1 MAGQFDNWKK
11 ILSTSSSRP
20 DVYMRDPEKDAE
32 GNVTQ
37 VFPKIVAP
45 APTFNEDA
53 DKKTMESTGVTSR
66 SYGDSMAVARQQKI
80 DKPKIAASDKKL
92 SKKGR
97 ALEAAQD
104 EKEGLATTTMREY
117 ADGSVHDA
125 MDMATTTMRPTP
137 RGNVTDIAERPGKYG
152 NPKKVTRT
160 ARPARQANP
169 KYLAADVQRQNE
181 DLAAATEADR
191 RRSGVIRSDKA
202 LAEDSFN
209 ASEESSGSNLRSI
222 NGITYD
228 LSEWKA
234 SGPKGINDSKPER
247 PNASE
252 LEGATWADSLDEAKA
267 KANFKPYTPP
277 SGKISDYKPKKTAGE
292 ITAQVLTATPTP
304 GVTEGLNKSDSSTDY
319 EQDPTFTRVKKVKA
333 RKGGTLHGVKEV
345 RDFETEHPDS
355 DQSSAATGKT
365 TAAAN
370 KNSSFTEPLAKPTK
384 RTIVTEPARAVV
396 EESISDSAHDLRA
409 SMSEGQEPDITS
421 TTMRE
426 VPAEG
431 PAAPVRIKDLPG
443 KPIAAV
449 PTRTSR
455 NTAPYAKPTVN
466 KPGYVIPPIA
476 MDTFGTQEVDR
487 EQAEK
492 ERKLHVG
499 NKIESTKTT
508 ILDPNERPAKPVAG
522 QTPEAA
528 LIAASR
534 REVYARELAGQKT
547 PEGKPKELTTVHP
560 AVLDT
565 AKRLGLTDMYN
576 LDKDYVNSTAFL
588 AHPAIRKATVAH
600 EYGVHHLL
608 GTENDLLHQ
617 YLGEK
622 PIEAED
628 RLARAY
634 KIVDRKRR
642 GNPESEPGEY
652 EGLGAMIRAGSSP
665 QQTLR
670 AIRGG
675 KKTDVTINGVTPTL
689 APGSSYNRS
698 VTHDNAG
705 KITDQVETAPKVA
718 LGSIAATPTAPLA
731 GTGRIAVR
739 RIGEEPEKAKIR
751 EFSPREL
758 RNKKKYVPTSD
769 DSKRKAGAGPV
780 EETVNEESDII
791 DRLKKGP
798 KYAEPFE
805 F

>member
-1 MAGQFDNWKK
+1 
-11 ILSTSSSRP
+11 
-20 DVYMRDPEKDAE
+20 
-32 GNVTQ
+32 
-37 VFPKIVAP
+37 
-45 APTFNEDA
+45 
-53 DKKTMESTGVTSR
+53 
-66 SYGDSMAVARQQKI
+66 
-80 DKPKIAASDKKL
+80 
-92 SKKGR
+92 
-97 ALEAAQD
+97 
-104 EKEGLATTTMREY
+104 
-117 ADGSVHDA
+117 
-125 MDMATTTMRPTP
+125 
-137 RGNVTDIAERPGKYG
+137 
-152 NPKKVTRT
+152 
-160 ARPARQANP
+160 
-169 KYLAADVQRQNE
+169 
-181 DLAAATEADR
+181 
-191 RRSGVIRSDKA
+191 
-202 LAEDSFN
+202 
-209 ASEESSGSNLRSI
+209 
-222 NGITYD
+222 
-228 LSEWKA
+228 
-234 SGPKGINDSKPER
+234 
-247 PNASE
+247 
-252 LEGATWADSLDEAKA
+252 
-267 KANFKPYTPP
+267 
-277 SGKISDYKPKKTAGE
+277 
-292 ITAQVLTATPTP
+292 
-304 GVTEGLNKSDSSTDY
+304 
-319 EQDPTFTRVKKVKA
+319 
-333 RKGGTLHGVKEV
+333 
-345 RDFETEHPDS
+345 
-355 DQSSAATGKT
+355 
-365 TAAAN
+365 
-370 KNSSFTEPLAKPTK
+370 
-384 RTIVTEPARAVV
+384 
-396 EESISDSAHDLRA
+396 
-409 SMSEGQEPDITS
+409 
-421 TTMRE
+421 MRE

-466 KPGYVIPPIA
+466 KPGNVIPPIA
-476 MDTFGTQEVDR
+476 MDTFGASPVDR

-492 ERKLHVG
+492 ERRLHVG
-499 NKIESTKTT
+499 NKVESTKTT

-534 REVYARELAGQKT
+534 REVYAGELAK
-547 PEGKPKELTTVHP
+547 EGKEMTTVHP

-588 AHPAIRKATVAH
+588 SHEAIQKATVAH

-608 GTENDLLHQ
+608 STENDLLHQ
-617 YLGEK
+617 YLGGR
-622 PIEAED
+622 PIEAKA
-628 RLARAY
+628 RLAKAY
-634 KIVDRKRR
+634 KVVTRKRY
-642 GNPESEPGEY
+642 GNPEKDPGEY
-652 EGLGAMIRAGSSP
+652 EALGAMVRAGSSP

-689 APGSSYNRS
+689 ASGSSYNRS

-769 DSKRKAGAGPV
+769 DSKRKISAGPV

>member
-20 DVYMRDPEKDAE
+20 DVYMRDPEKDEA

-45 APTFNEDA
+45 APTI
-53 DKKTMESTGVTSR
+53 KKSDVDLNGKGKDTNITKATVN
-66 SYGDSMAVARQQKI
+66 VA
-80 DKPKIAASDKKL
+80 
-92 SKKGR
+92 KGR
-97 ALEAAQD
+97 IEDTNIRNLERNQKYYFKGTAKSQR
-104 EKEGLATTTMREY
+104 EGLATTTMRLNEDTGEVY
-117 ADGSVHDA
+117 DTED
-125 MDMATTTMRPTP
+125 
-137 RGNVTDIAERPGKYG
+137 N
-152 NPKKVTRT
+152 
-160 ARPARQANP
+160 RPAPSGRVMPKRKANP

-181 DLAAATEADR
+181 DLKKFTEEDTNR
-191 RRSGVIRSDKA
+191 NLGGGDTTGEGV
-202 LAEDSFN
+202 FN
-209 ASEESSGSNLRSI
+209 AGEKAKGSTLRSVNGVTFDTKDYDDYLNTIAANNISKAPQPYDISEFESKKTTSSGA
-222 NGITYD
+222 
-228 LSEWKA
+228 A
-234 SGPKGINDSKPER
+234 STPKVTVKEGP
-247 PNASE
+247 
-252 LEGATWADSLDEAKA
+252 
-267 KANFKPYTPP
+267 
-277 SGKISDYKPKKTAGE
+277 
-292 ITAQVLTATPTP
+292 
-304 GVTEGLNKSDSSTDY
+304 NKSEDPSDY

-409 SMSEGQEPDITS
+409 SMSEGQDPDITS

-476 MDTFGTQEVDR
+476 MDTFGAQEVDR

-492 ERKLHVG
+492 ERRIHVK

-508 ILDPNERPAKPVAG
+508 VLDPNERPAKAVAG

-534 REVYARELAGQKT
+534 REVYAGELAK
-547 PEGKPKELTTVHP
+547 EGKTLTTVHP

-622 PIEAED
+622 PIKAEE
-628 RLARAY
+628 LLSRAY

-670 AIRGG
+670 AIRSG

-698 VTHDNAG
+698 VTHDNAS

-718 LGSIAATPTAPLA
+718 QGVVASKPYAPKPTDPK
-731 GTGRIAVR
+731 GVAVR
-739 RIGEEPEKAKIR
+739 RIGQPLEEAEPR